1 MVEFPEIAYFMS
13 KDLLSKNSKEDV
25 YEKIAITASK
35 FIKSD
40 LITIFAVNYE
50 LTKPGGPELL
60 DKIDCVK
67 YYKKNQFIKEDFTL
81 SMGES
86 IIGSVIENGEPI
98 VIKDFKENLTDAYY
112 EVEKQFSGMTSL
124 LSIPIFAGPLVLG
137 ALNIYSENIY
147 EFSEQDEEIGNFIA
161 LLGGIFIYNST
172 LFENANFLY
181 LNQKQ
186 QNEKIG
192 TLLSVSNLVSSS
204 LDLSNILSLS
214 ADKLIEFTG
223 VNAAAVYFV
232 DKEENKFCY
241 EFFNCGKPECELY
254 NSTLQCYT
262 SPNFQCAYINEISN
276 FCKCEKSDVILSKC
290 TECPYFRSLRLKLL
304 KLYIREQGKTREA
317 ESIIDSRNSSRND
330 FKEVTSYAF
339 GKTENA
345 GGKPV
350 PPQFITLPSSFIA
363 GEELCLNCLKIFKP
377 SIRNLNENILK
388 RAGIVSSSG
397 IDNYNNNY
405 NKNDAADSSKN
416 NGSENINK
424 KESRKEKNDKS
435 FKDLFELCEVIIPL
449 KTEKNFIGFIFLLNE
464 NSLKNENLQKEDNQD
479 NQNEHKKKYA
489 NNKSNNTAGLID
501 SLDFLT
507 AVSDIIAVALSN
519 AESLNAVEEAHFET
533 INSMSEA
540 IEARDEYTK
549 NHGDRLVE
557 YATLI
562 AAKLSLS
569 EAAIRDI
576 KYGAVLHDV
585 GKIGIRDSVLNKPG
599 KLTDEEY
606 EEIKK
611 HPEIGFNLLKKIKFL
626 APVANIVLHH
636 QERYDGK
643 GYPEGLQGNSIPVG
657 SRIIAVIDTFDAMTT
672 NRPYRKAMPKEK
684 ALQEIKKC
692 SGTQFDPNIVDIF
705 FKIVSEEETASDK
718 Q

>member
-25 YEKIAITASK
+25 YEKISVTASK

-40 LITIFAVNYE
+40 LITIFIVDDE
-50 LTKPGGPELL
+50 LIKPGGPELS
-60 DKIDCVK
+60 DKINCVK
-67 YYKKNQFIKEDFTL
+67 YYKENQFIKKDFTL
-81 SMGES
+81 NMGES
-86 IIGSVIENGEPI
+86 IVGSVIENGEPI
-98 VIKDFKENLTDAYY
+98 VIKNFKENLTDAYY
-112 EVEKQFSGMTSL
+112 EVEKQFSGMRSL

-137 ALNIYSENIY
+137 ALNIYSEDIH
-147 EFSEQDEEIGNFIA
+147 EFTEKEEEIGNFIA

-186 QNEKIG
+186 QNEKIS
-192 TLLSVSNLVSSS
+192 TLLSMSNLVSSS

-214 ADKLIEFTG
+214 IDKLIEFTG
-223 VNAAAVYFV
+223 TGGAAVYFA

-254 NSTLQCYT
+254 NSILHCYT
-262 SPNFQCAYINEISN
+262 YPNFQCIYLNEKFYQKLSDTEEYNVNSSEGLNYEGLNYN
-276 FCKCEKSDVILSKC
+276 FLKCDKSDVILSKC
-290 TECPYFRSLRLKLL
+290 TECYYFKNLRLKLL
-304 KLYIREQGKTREA
+304 KLYVRRKGKTYDA
-317 ESIIDSRNSSRND
+317 EIIENKNNNCNDDDKIICTLDNAEDNQNTSLPNS
-330 FKEVTSYAF
+330 
-339 GKTENA
+339 
-345 GGKPV
+345 
-350 PPQFITLPSSFIA
+350 LPSSFLA
-363 GEELCLNCLKIFKP
+363 GAGLCLDCLKNFKP
-377 SIRNLNENILK
+377 IIRNFNENIFEDIIK
-388 RAGIVSSSG
+388 DKFEVE
-397 IDNYNNNY
+397 NFNKHNNT
-405 NKNDAADSSKN
+405 SKT
-416 NGSENINK
+416 
-424 KESRKEKNDKS
+424 
-435 FKDLFELCEVIIPL
+435 KDDYLRNLYALAEVVIPL
-449 KTEKNFIGFIFLLNE
+449 KTEKNFIGFIFLLND
-464 NSLKNENLQKEDNQD
+464 NICENLQKENKK
-479 NQNEHKKKYA
+479 NERKIKHI
-489 NNKSNNTAGLID
+489 NIQSSNLTNLPD
-501 SLDFLT
+501 SLDFLS

-557 YATLI
+557 YATSI
-562 AAKLSLS
+562 AAKLGLN
-569 EAAIRDI
+569 EIAIRDI

-643 GYPEGLQGNSIPVG
+643 GYPEGLKGDSIPVG
-657 SRIIAVIDTFDAMTT
+657 SRIVAVIDTFDAMTT
-672 NRPYRKAMPKEK
+672 DRPYRKALPKEK

-692 SGTQFDPNIVDIF
+692 SGTQFDPIIVNVF
-705 FKIVSEEETASDK
+705 LKIISDEK
-718 Q
+718 N

>member
-25 YEKIAITASK
+25 YEKIAVTASK

-40 LITIFAVNYE
+40 LITIFIVNDE
-50 LTKPGGPELL
+50 LTKPGGPELS

-67 YYKKNQFIKEDFTL
+67 YYKKNKFIKEDFTL
-81 SMGES
+81 NMGES

-137 ALNIYSENIY
+137 ALNIYSEKIY
-147 EFSEQDEEIGNFIA
+147 EFSKQDEEIGNFIA

-223 VNAAAVYFV
+223 VRAAAVYFV

-262 SPNFQCAYINEISN
+262 SPNFQCTYLNEISN
-276 FCKCEKSDVILSKC
+276 LFKCEKSDTILSKC

-304 KLYIREQGKTREA
+304 KLFIREQGKTREA
-317 ESIIDSRNSSRND
+317 ESIIDNNKNFSRND
-330 FKEVTSYAF
+330 FEEVTMYAF
-339 GKTENA
+339 GKTENT
-345 GGKPV
+345 GGKSAQ
-350 PPQFITLPSSFIA
+350 PQFITLPSSFIA

-377 SIRNLNENILK
+377 VIRNLNENIFE
-388 RAGIVSSSG
+388 RAGLKSSSE
-397 IDNYNNNY
+397 INNF
-405 NKNDAADSSKN
+405 NKNHNKDDSTDENKN
-416 NGSENINK
+416 NGSKNICEKKSK
-424 KESRKEKNDKS
+424 KERSDNKS
-435 FKDLFELCEVIIPL
+435 FKDLFASCEVIIPL
-449 KTEKNFIGFIFLLNE
+449 KTEKNFIGFIFLLNGDNLE
-464 NSLKNENLQKEDNQD
+464 NGNSQKEDNNDGHTQ
-479 NQNEHKKKYA
+479 KYI
-489 NNKSNNTAGLID
+489 NNKPNNAAGLVD
-501 SLDFLT
+501 SLDFLS

-557 YATLI
+557 YATSI
-562 AAKLSLS
+562 ASKLGLS
-569 EAAIRDI
+569 DAAIRDI

-599 KLTDEEY
+599 RLTDEEY

>member
-40 LITIFAVNYE
+40 LITIFVVNDE
-50 LTKPGGPELL
+50 LTKPGGPELS

-81 SMGES
+81 NMGES
-86 IIGSVIENGEPI
+86 IIGSVIENGEPV

-186 QNEKIG
+186 QNEKID

-214 ADKLIEFTG
+214 ADKLLEFTG
-223 VNAAAVYFV
+223 LSAAAVYFV

-241 EFFNCGKPECELY
+241 EFFNCSKPECELY
-254 NSTLQCYT
+254 NSTLHCYT
-262 SPNFQCAYINEISN
+262 SPNFQCVYINEISN
-276 FCKCEKSDVILSKC
+276 LCKCEKSDIILSKC
-290 TECPYFRSLRLKLL
+290 TECPYFRSLSLKLL
-304 KLYIREQGKTREA
+304 KLYIRGQGKTREA
-317 ESIIDSRNSSRND
+317 ESIIDNRNSSRNK
-330 FKEVTSYAF
+330 FEEVVRFAF

-345 GGKPV
+345 DGKPA
-350 PPQFITLPSSFIA
+350 PQQFIALPSSFIA

-377 SIRNLNENILK
+377 VIRNLNENIFE
-388 RAGIVSSSG
+388 RAGIISSSEV
-397 IDNYNNNY
+397 DNYNNNY
-405 NKNDAADSSKN
+405 NKNDPAGGNKN
-416 NGSENINK
+416 NGSKNIC
-424 KESRKEKNDKS
+424 EKEKNDKS
-435 FKDLFELCEVIIPL
+435 FKDLFELCEIIIPL

-464 NSLKNENLQKEDNQD
+464 NNLKNENLQKEDNQ
-479 NQNEHKKKYA
+479 NEHKKKYT
-489 NNKSNNTAGLID
+489 NNKSNNAAGLID

-549 NHGDRLVE
+549 NHGDRLVK

-562 AAKLSLS
+562 AAKLGLS

-585 GKIGIRDSVLNKPG
+585 GKIGIRDSVLNKSG

-606 EEIKK
+606 DEIKK

-672 NRPYRKAMPKEK
+672 DRPYRKAMPKEK

-705 FKIVSEEETASDK
+705 FNVVSEEETVLNE

>member
-1 MVEFPEIAYFMS
+1 MIEFPEIAYFMS

-25 YEKIAITASK
+25 YEKISVTASK
-35 FIKSD
+35 FTKSD
-40 LITIFAVNYE
+40 LITIFIVDDE
-50 LTKPGGPELL
+50 LIKPGGPELS
-60 DKIDCVK
+60 DKIHCVK
-67 YYKKNQFIKEDFTL
+67 YYKENQFMKKDFTL
-81 SMGES
+81 NMGES

-98 VIKDFKENLTDAYY
+98 VIKNFKANLTDVYY
-112 EVEKQFSGMTSL
+112 EVEKQFSGMSSL

-137 ALNIYSENIY
+137 ALNIYSEDIH
-147 EFSEQDEEIGNFIA
+147 EFTEQEEEIGNFIA

-186 QNEKIG
+186 QNEKIS
-192 TLLSVSNLVSSS
+192 TLLSMSNLVSSS

-214 ADKLIEFTG
+214 VDKLIEFTG
-223 VNAAAVYFV
+223 TGGAAVYFV

-254 NSTLQCYT
+254 NSVLHCYT
-262 SPNFQCAYINEISN
+262 YPNFQCIYLNEKFSQKLSDIEEYNVNSSEGLNYN
-276 FCKCEKSDVILSKC
+276 FLKCDKSDVILSKC
-290 TECPYFRSLRLKLL
+290 TECHYFRNLRLKLL
-304 KLYIREQGKTREA
+304 KLYVRRKVKTYDA
-317 ESIIDSRNSSRND
+317 EIIENKNNNLNSDDENICTLDIAEDNKNSSLSN
-330 FKEVTSYAF
+330 
-339 GKTENA
+339 N
-345 GGKPV
+345 
-350 PPQFITLPSSFIA
+350 LPSLFFA
-363 GEELCLNCLKIFKP
+363 GTGLCLDCLKNFKP
-377 SIRNLNENILK
+377 IIRNFNENIFEDIIK
-388 RAGIVSSSG
+388 
-397 IDNYNNNY
+397 DNLEYSNKNNNISKTKDDCL
-405 NKNDAADSSKN
+405 KNLYA
-416 NGSENINK
+416 
-424 KESRKEKNDKS
+424 
-435 FKDLFELCEVIIPL
+435 LTEVVIPL
-449 KTEKNFIGFIFLLNE
+449 KTEKNFIGFIFLLND
-464 NSLKNENLQKEDNQD
+464 NIYKNLQKENKK
-479 NQNEHKKKYA
+479 NERTIKHI
-489 NNKSNNTAGLID
+489 NIQSSNLINLPD
-501 SLDFLT
+501 SLDFLS

-557 YATLI
+557 YATSI
-562 AAKLSLS
+562 AAKLGLN
-569 EAAIRDI
+569 EIVIRDI

-606 EEIKK
+606 KEIKK

-643 GYPEGLQGNSIPVG
+643 GYPEGLKGDSIPIG
-657 SRIIAVIDTFDAMTT
+657 SRIISVIDTFDAMTT
-672 NRPYRKAMPKEK
+672 DRPYRKALPKEK

-692 SGTQFDPNIVDIF
+692 SGTQFDP
-705 FKIVSEEETASDK
+705 KIVNVFLKVISEEK
-718 Q
+718 N

>member
-40 LITIFAVNYE
+40 LITIFVINDE
-50 LTKPGGPELL
+50 LTKPGGPELS

-67 YYKKNQFIKEDFTL
+67 YYKKNQFIKKDFTL
-81 SMGES
+81 GMGES

-98 VIKDFKENLTDAYY
+98 VIKDFKENLTNAYY

-137 ALNIYSENIY
+137 SLNIYSEKIY

-186 QNEKIG
+186 QNEKIS

-204 LDLSNILSLS
+204 LDLSNVLSLS

-223 VNAAAVYFV
+223 THAAAVYFV

-241 EFFNCGKPECELY
+241 DFFNCDKPECELF
-254 NSTLQCYT
+254 NSTMHCYT
-262 SPNFQCAYINEISN
+262 SPNFQCTYINEIPN
-276 FCKCEKSDVILSKC
+276 LCKCEKSDIILSKC
-290 TECPYFRSLRLKLL
+290 TECPYFKSLRLKLL
-304 KLYIREQGKTREA
+304 KLYIRKQGKTKEA
-317 ESIIDSRNSSRND
+317 EITDNVNFSQNGS
-330 FKEVTSYAF
+330 EEATTYAF
-339 GKTENA
+339 GKTENVN
-345 GGKPV
+345 GKPV
-350 PPQFITLPSSFIA
+350 PSQFITLPSSFIA
-363 GEELCLNCLKIFKP
+363 GEELCLNSLKIFKP
-377 SIRNLNENILK
+377 VIRNLNENILESIGIISPSE
-388 RAGIVSSSG
+388 AG
-397 IDNYNNNY
+397 NYS
-405 NKNDAADSSKN
+405 KNDTADCGKL
-416 NGSENINK
+416 ICKNK
-424 KESRKEKNDKS
+424 KGEKEGNGES
-435 FKDLFELCEVIIPL
+435 FKDLFALCEVIIPL

-464 NSLKNENLQKEDNQD
+464 NNLENKNLQKENT
-479 NQNEHKKKYA
+479 QNEHKKKYA
-489 NNKSNNTAGLID
+489 NNNLNNVAGLID
-501 SLDFLT
+501 SLDFLMS
-507 AVSDIIAVALSN
+507 VSDIIAVALSN

-557 YATLI
+557 YAISI
-562 AAKLSLS
+562 AAKLGLS
-569 EAAIRDI
+569 ETAIRDI

-585 GKIGIRDSVLNKPG
+585 GKIGISDSVLNKPG
-599 KLTDEEY
+599 KLTNEEY

-611 HPEIGFNLLKKIKFL
+611 HPKIGFNLLKKIKFL

-643 GYPEGLQGNSIPVG
+643 GYPEGLQGDSIPIG

-672 NRPYRKAMPKEK
+672 DRPYRKAMPKEK
-684 ALQEIKKC
+684 ALREIKKC

-705 FKIVSEEETASDK
+705 LKIVSEEAAAALEEQQKHNNKLIK

>member
-40 LITIFAVNYE
+40 LVTIFVVNDE
-50 LTKPGGPELL
+50 LTKPGGPKLS

-67 YYKKNQFIKEDFTL
+67 YYRKNQFIKEDFTL
-81 SMGES
+81 NIGES

-161 LLGGIFIYNST
+161 LIGGIFIYNST

-223 VNAAAVYFV
+223 VSAAAVYFV

-241 EFFNCGKPECELY
+241 EFFNCSKPECELY

-262 SPNFQCAYINEISN
+262 SPNFQCAHINEISN
-276 FCKCEKSDVILSKC
+276 LCKCEKSDIILSKC

-317 ESIIDSRNSSRND
+317 ESIVDNRNFSRND
-330 FKEVTSYAF
+330 VEEATTYAF
-339 GKTENA
+339 GKTENVD
-345 GGKPV
+345 GKPAP
-350 PPQFITLPSSFIA
+350 PPQFITLPSSFVA

-377 SIRNLNENILK
+377 VIRNLNENIFE
-388 RAGIVSSSG
+388 RAGIISSFEV
-397 IDNYNNNY
+397 DNYDNNY
-405 NKNDAADSSKN
+405 NKNGAASAYCNKN
-416 NGSENINK
+416 NGSKNIYK

-435 FKDLFELCEVIIPL
+435 FKDLFELCEIIIPL

-464 NSLKNENLQKEDNQD
+464 NSLENENLQKEDNHG
-479 NQNEHKKKYA
+479 EHKKKYA
-489 NNKSNNTAGLID
+489 NNKPNNAAGLID
-501 SLDFLT
+501 SLDFLS

-562 AAKLSLS
+562 ASKLGLS
-569 EAAIRDI
+569 ETAIRDI

-585 GKIGIRDSVLNKPG
+585 GKIGIRDSVLNKQG

>member
-25 YEKIAITASK
+25 YEKIAITVSK

-40 LITIFAVNYE
+40 LITIFIINNE
-50 LTKPGGPELL
+50 LTKPGGPELS
-60 DKIDCVK
+60 DSINCIK
-67 YYKKNQFIKEDFTL
+67 YYKENKFIKKDFML
-81 SMGES
+81 NMGES

-98 VIKDFKENLTDAYY
+98 VIKDFKEDLTDAYY
-112 EVEKQFSGMTSL
+112 EVEKQFSGMSSL

-137 ALNIYSENIY
+137 ALNIYSEDIY
-147 EFSEQDEEIGNFIA
+147 EFTEQEEEIGNFIA

-186 QNEKIG
+186 QNEKVS
-192 TLLSVSNLVSSS
+192 TLLSMSNLVASS

-214 ADKLIEFTG
+214 VDKLMEFTG
-223 VNAAAVYFV
+223 TDGAAVYFT

-254 NSTLQCYT
+254 NSTLHCYT
-262 SPNFQCAYINEISN
+262 SSNFQCIYLNEKFFQKLSEETEKYEN
-276 FCKCEKSDVILSKC
+276 ANSRQGLNHESLNHESLNHESLNHDFFKCEKSDVILSKC
-290 TECPYFRSLRLKLL
+290 TECQYFRNLQLKLL
-304 KLYIREQGKTREA
+304 KLFLRKKGKTYDA
-317 ESIIDSRNSSRND
+317 EIIENKNNNCNDNDKIIYTLDNTENNQNSSL
-330 FKEVTSYAF
+330 S
-339 GKTENA
+339 
-345 GGKPV
+345 
-350 PPQFITLPSSFIA
+350 ISLPSSFFA
-363 GEELCLNCLKIFKP
+363 GAELCLDCFKNFKP
-377 SIRNLNENILK
+377 IIRNFNENIFENIIYK
-388 RAGIVSSSG
+388 DKFEDS
-397 IDNYNNNY
+397 NNN
-405 NKNDAADSSKN
+405 NISKT
-416 NGSENINK
+416 K
-424 KESRKEKNDKS
+424 YDCL
-435 FKDLFELCEVIIPL
+435 KDLYALTELIIPL
-449 KTEKNFIGFIFLLNE
+449 KTEKNFIGFIFLLNDNIYE
-464 NSLKNENLQKEDNQD
+464 NSQKYNKKNERKIKPINAQSSNLTN
-479 NQNEHKKKYA
+479 
-489 NNKSNNTAGLID
+489 LPD
-501 SLDFLT
+501 SLDFLS
-507 AVSDIIAVALSN
+507 AVSDIIAAALSN
-519 AESLNAVEEAHFET
+519 AEILNVVEEAHFET

-562 AAKLSLS
+562 AAKLGLNQI
-569 EAAIRDI
+569 AIRDI

-643 GYPEGLQGNSIPVG
+643 GYPEGLKGGSIPIG
-657 SRIIAVIDTFDAMTT
+657 SRIIAVIDTFDAITT
-672 NRPYRKAMPKEK
+672 NRPYRKALSKEI

-692 SGTQFDPNIVDIF
+692 SGTQFDPKIVDVFLEI
-705 FKIVSEEETASDK
+705 ISEEKD
-718 Q
+718 